1 MRNRLFVLVAAPIV
15 VAACSSAPGTGGSA
29 PEPSGPVVADM
40 APAKKW
46 VQENADMDTTWKLL
60 ARKYFNNDTE
70 VVSFYEPTP
79 GNVIAIGV
87 GHPTGAATLKP
98 SHDAVA
104 LWGAE
109 EMPQALVDA
118 LGRKAAGV
126 GMSEYS
132 TAIPADAPAPASLAP
147 SVEKTEVPAPAN
159 EVSPFLS
166 GYCDNQWFN
175 DFPTNLSGPQTS
187 YCELTGGGHQPP
199 PAGNGAIPQWVA
211 SFSTNHNQAVPY
223 NNGAG
228 CSCSCRTIVGFQE
241 VHDGT
246 VGASATNEW
255 ENFGVV
261 CPVQGNATIKV
272 SASQGT
278 TGTFSLGQNFFGW
291 IETVGSVSCFGP
303 ICTSTNTVN
312 NWSMTGTAQLINGV
326 FDFY

>member
-1 MRNRLFVLVAAPIV
+1 MRNRLLVLAVAPIV
-15 VAACSSAPGTGGSA
+15 VVACSSAPGPGGSA
-29 PEPSGPVVADM
+29 PEPSAPVGAEVGPAQ
-40 APAKKW
+40 KW
-46 VQENADMDTTWKLL
+46 VQQNADMDTKWNLL
-60 ARKYFNNDTE
+60 ARKFFNNDTE

-79 GNVIAIGV
+79 GNVLAMGV

-118 LGRKAAGV
+118 LARKAAGV

-132 TAIPADAPAPASLAP
+132 TAIPANAPAPASLAP
-147 SVEKTEVPAPAN
+147 SVEKTEVLAPAD

-166 GYCDNQWFN
+166 GYCDNQWFR
-175 DFPTNLSGPQTS
+175 DFPVNLSGPKTS
-187 YCELTGGGHQPP
+187 YCTLTGGGITPP
-199 PAGNGAIPQWVA
+199 PAGNGAVPQWVA
-211 SFSTNHNQAVPY
+211 SFSTSSNSAAPY
-223 NNGAG
+223 RSGG
-228 CSCSCRTIVGFQE
+228 CSCPCRNIGGFQE
-241 VHDGT
+241 VHRST
-246 VGASATNEW
+246 AGASATNEW

-261 CPVQGNATIKV
+261 CPVQGNATIQV
-272 SASQGT
+272 NASQGT

-291 IETVGSVSCFGP
+291 IETVGSVSCFTGA
-303 ICTSTNTVN
+303 ICLSTNTVN